1 MDTPPRS
8 LRFDG
13 GPRGVLLFHGL
24 SSSPLELTFIAR
36 GLQRAGHTV
45 CVPAMPGYTHRHGP
59 VQDAE
64 GWTLAALHAF
74 DDMAQRCERVAVGGL
89 CLGAIL
95 ALRVAALR
103 AGEVSALTCLSP
115 SLDYDG
121 WGNPWHTPLLPL
133 ARVVP
138 FAGRIRIREREPYGL
153 KDERLRAWV
162 ARQMAQAG
170 ESDAGAAY
178 LRVADILQARRLIAQ
193 AREGLRDIDCP
204 TLAVHAKEDE
214 NATPRSA
221 FQILNDVSSAMTRLV
236 LLRDSYHMISIDRER
251 ETVLHEMRTF
261 LADALARITQPG
273 PSAHQSAIPPSL
285 ADTAPHAP

>member
-1 MDTPPRS
+1 MDTLPRS
-8 LRFDG
+8 LQFTG

-59 VQDAE
+59 MQDAD
-64 GWTLAALHAF
+64 GWTRAALQAF
-74 DDMAQRCERVAVGGL
+74 DDMAERCEQVAVGGL

-103 AGEVSALTCLSP
+103 ADEVSALTCLSP

-170 ESDAGAAY
+170 ESDAGAAH

-193 AREGLRDIDCP
+193 ARAGLSDIHCP

-221 FQILNDVSSAMTRLV
+221 FQVLSGVRSAMTRLV
-236 LLRDSYHMISIDRER
+236 LLRDSFHMISIDQER
-251 ETVLHEMRTF
+251 ETVLGEMRSF
-261 LADALARITQPG
+261 LTDAHARTTQPS
-273 PSAHQSAIPPSL
+273 PPARQSAILPFQ
-285 ADTAPHAP
+285 ADKAANAP